1 MLLDQQSKID
11 VGIAAVMIMLSSMV
25 FILSSG
31 YPVPKSGLAVNTF
44 PRILAGILSMLSIAL
59 IVEALRNKTSR
70 PRCFEG
76 LTKGIKLIVIVIG
89 LLIGYI
95 FILPRLGFTI
105 SSIGLMAILLLVFGE
120 RRKLVLT
127 FVPPGFV
134 LSIYILFQKLAMVPL
149 PKGLLKGIF

>member
-11 VGIAAVMIMLSSMV
+11 VGIAAVLIMFSILV

-31 YPVPKSGLAVNTF
+31 YPVPKSGLAVNAF
-44 PRILAGILSMLSIAL
+44 PRILASIIIVLSIAL
-59 IVEALRNKTSR
+59 IIEALRNKASR

-76 LTKGIKLIVIVIG
+76 FTKGTKLIMIVIG
-89 LLIGYI
+89 LLSGYI
-95 FILPRLGFTI
+95 FILPRLGFMI

-120 RRKLVLT
+120 RRRPILFLV
-127 FVPPGFV
+127 PIGFV
-134 LSIYILFQKLAMVPL
+134 LGIYIIFQKLAMVPL